1 MVKYLF
7 RSQDHVTHKCLRA
20 VYLADMEKPKNYY
33 VLKETEPPSKK
44 PLYIAIAV
52 AVVLCFV
59 GLILIVVGGVLTS
72 KARKECP
79 TEVSPSSKAPMV
91 KPSTCEYSDE
101 AKRVGLDKF
110 LLKVKTT
117 YYKMNPNNA
126 VYDPD
131 STPTTI
137 REDFSPYDAH
147 PEAIRKRTDA
157 ARALYEEAQALDEKA
172 DSAKMKPREI
182 KAIAQVKHYLQ
193 SNFGAPY
200 DENYYAGDWML
211 GPNKFCWQPICGVGG
226 DLRAHFT
233 YKEWGV
239 RPKTKKDLTFV
250 VEHLKKLNDSL
261 MQYIENVKYGVK
273 AGFVRSVEDCQ
284 DGLYS
289 IKRAYLKVSQQ
300 GPRGKV
306 LYFLVISN
314 LERYCWMLNLSLWG
328 SV

>member
-1 MVKYLF
+1 
-7 RSQDHVTHKCLRA
+7 
-20 VYLADMEKPKNYY
+20 MEKPKNYY

-44 PLYIAIAV
+44 ALYIAVAV
-52 AVVLCFV
+52 AVVLFLV

-72 KARKECP
+72 KSKKECV
-79 TEVSPSSKAPMV
+79 TPSEAPMV
-91 KPSTCEYSDE
+91 KPSTSTCKYSAE
-101 AKRVGLDKF
+101 AKRVGLDEF

-117 YYKMNPNNA
+117 YYKMNPNNV

-137 REDFSPYDAH
+137 REDFSPYEAH

-157 ARALYEEAQALDEKA
+157 AKALYKEAKALDTKA

-211 GPNKFCWQPICGVGG
+211 GPNKFCWQPICSVGN
-226 DLRAHFT
+226 DLKAHFT
-233 YKEWGV
+233 YKQWGI
-239 RPKTKKDLTFV
+239 RPKTKRDLTFV
-250 VEHLKKLNDSL
+250 VEHLKKLHDSL
-261 MQYIENVKYGVK
+261 VQYIENVKYGVR
-273 AGFVRSVEDCQ
+273 AGFVRSEEDCQ

-300 GPRGKV
+300 GPRGK
-306 LYFLVISN
+306 F
-314 LERYCWMLNLSLWG
+314 LNLLVLSNSEIW
-328 SV
+328 

>member
-1 MVKYLF
+1 
-7 RSQDHVTHKCLRA
+7 
-20 VYLADMEKPKNYY
+20 
-33 VLKETEPPSKK
+33 
-44 PLYIAIAV
+44 
-52 AVVLCFV
+52 
-59 GLILIVVGGVLTS
+59 
-72 KARKECP
+72 
-79 TEVSPSSKAPMV
+79 
-91 KPSTCEYSDE
+91 
-101 AKRVGLDKF
+101 
-110 LLKVKTT
+110 
-117 YYKMNPNNA
+117 
-126 VYDPD
+126 
-131 STPTTI
+131 
-137 REDFSPYDAH
+137 
-147 PEAIRKRTDA
+147 
-157 ARALYEEAQALDEKA
+157 
-172 DSAKMKPREI
+172 MKPREI

-226 DLRAHFT
+226 DLMAHFT

>member
-1 MVKYLF
+1 
-7 RSQDHVTHKCLRA
+7 
-20 VYLADMEKPKNYY
+20 MEKPKNYY
-33 VLKETEPPSKK
+33 VLKEVQPPSKK
-44 PLYIAIAV
+44 PYYIAIAV
-52 AVVLCFV
+52 AVVLCLV
-59 GLILIVVGGVLTS
+59 GLILVVVGGVLVS
-72 KARKECP
+72 KAKDEECASQ
-79 TEVSPSSKAPMV
+79 VPSATKAPMV

-101 AKRVGLDKF
+101 AKRVGLDEF
-110 LLKVKTT
+110 LRKVKTS

-137 REDFSPYDAH
+137 RVDFSPYNAH

-157 ARALYEEAQALDEKA
+157 ARALYQEAQTLDKNA

-211 GPNKFCWQPICGVGG
+211 GPNKFCWQPICSVGS
-226 DLRAHFT
+226 DLKAHFT
-233 YKEWGV
+233 YKEWGI
-239 RPKTKKDLTFV
+239 RPKTKDDLNFV
-250 VEHLKKLNDSL
+250 LDHLKKLNDSL

-289 IKRAYLKVSQQ
+289 IKRSYLKVSQQ
-300 GPRGKV
+300 GPWGK
-306 LYFLVISN
+306 LLKYI
-314 LERYCWMLNLSLWG
+314 CIIT
-328 SV
+328 